1 MLYAELNQF
10 NAVNSGNTNKNK
22 KTPQVP
28 ENYEFININST
39 NLCTVAHAQRET
51 SLFLNNDAKQC
62 HTRSSFT
69 KILLLWNMPYN
80 SSSALRGS
88 A

>member
-10 NAVNSGNTNKNK
+10 SSVNSGKIERNK

-28 ENYEFININST
+28 ENSEFINIHST
-39 NLCTVAHAQRET
+39 NLCTVAYAQRET
-51 SLFLNNDAKQC
+51 SLFLNNDEKQC

-69 KILLLWNMPYN
+69 KILLL
-80 SSSALRGS
+80 
-88 A
+88 